1 MSGRIHKSVF
11 ALSTGLAAVFI
22 AFGWLPDNR
31 WWGINHLSY
40 YSLYA
45 RIVFSLLAI
54 LALLPPVWKIVR
66 KVVRKPGSL
75 SDVFKIPLLLLVSAG
90 LFIFLRVAVHSL
102 GDGYQRAYEIEHN
115 YLYHATEMLDFFIHA
130 AAYHLINLFGDFK
143 AAAAMAATSIIAGVA
158 FVYMLFRMAPF
169 SGWKRYLL
177 IMVILSLGS
186 SQLFFG
192 YVESYTLLYLFAVWY
207 LFLAFRPEGKEA
219 GFGLLTVVY
228 LLAGFSHVAGI
239 ILIVSYLLLARNKF
253 GDHPKRLL
261 ILPGVLAV
269 SLLPLLIPV
278 GLNRLLGVEETRTLS
293 GYFLPIVDGTY
304 GVTSPLHLFDIL
316 NQFLLVA
323 PAGLLILPF
332 LPRLIRPSKRRLLA
346 WSMFIP
352 AGLFILLF
360 NPELTMARDW
370 DLLSVPMAICVIP
383 LFFMVFESLADD
395 SQTALLRLIS
405 LPLIAIVITSSWV
418 MLNNHTPSHL
428 RRAEY
433 ILDHAIKSKRYGC
446 ELLAYYYGSHNDHEN
461 ELRVLQK
468 IDPTDRTAR
477 VYGKISQDLYILGR
491 LDEAY
496 RMAQTGVN
504 MESRTNL
511 NAVMAGVTAFERG
524 EYNKAIYFLRVSSVI
539 VPDEL
544 HSLCKLGDALFM
556 ADSLEGAIQV
566 FGKAMALDRSEARP
580 YYGLAGT
587 YQRLGNYEL
596 AERYYREG
604 FARNPNFPGR
614 KKLWD
619 QIRNLKQDSRR

>member
-1 MSGRIHKSVF
+1 MNGRIHKSVF

-22 AFGWLPDNR
+22 AFGWLPDSR

-54 LALLPPVWKIVR
+54 LALLPPVWKMV
-66 KVVRKPGSL
+66 KKAVQKPGSL
-75 SDVFKIPLLLLVSAG
+75 PDAFKIPLLLLISAG

-102 GDGYQRAYEIEHN
+102 GDGYQRAYEIERD
-115 YLYHATEMLDFFIHA
+115 YFYRSTEILDFFIHA

-143 AAAAMAATSIIAGVA
+143 AATAMAATSIIAGVA

-169 SGWKRYLL
+169 SGWKRCLL
-177 IMVILSLGS
+177 IMAILSLGS
-186 SQLFFG
+186 NQLFFG
-192 YVESYTLLYLFAVWY
+192 YVESYTLLYLFVIWY

-219 GFGLLTVVY
+219 GFGLLTAVY
-228 LLAGFSHVAGI
+228 LLAGFSHIAGI
-239 ILIVSYLLLARNKF
+239 ILIISYMFLARNKF

-261 ILPGVLAV
+261 ILPGVLAI

-278 GLNRLLGVEETRTLS
+278 GLNHLLGVEETRTLS
-293 GYFLPIVDGTY
+293 GYFLPIVDETY
-304 GVTSPLHLFDIL
+304 GVISPLHLFDIL

-323 PAGLLILPF
+323 PVGLVILHF
-332 LPRLIRPSKRRLLA
+332 LPRIIRPTKKRLLA

-383 LFFMVFESLADD
+383 FFFVIFESLTDD
-395 SQTALLRLIS
+395 SQAALLRLTS
-405 LPLIAIVITSSWV
+405 LPLIAIVIMSSWV
-418 MLNNHTPSHL
+418 ILNNHTPGHL

-433 ILDHAIKSKRYGC
+433 ILDHAVRSKRYGC

-468 IDPTDRTAR
+468 IDPAERTAR
-477 VYGKISQDLYILGR
+477 IYGKISQDLYILGR

-496 RMAQTGVN
+496 QMAQTGVN
-504 MESRTNL
+504 MENRTNL

-524 EYNKAIYFLRVSSVI
+524 EYNRAIYFLRISSVM
-539 VPDEL
+539 VPNDL

-566 FGKAMALDRSEARP
+566 FGKAMALDRREARP
-580 YYGLAGT
+580 HIGLAYVYYKKGE
-587 YQRLGNYEL
+587 YEL
-596 AERYYREG
+596 AAKFCREGLARDRYYAGGKELLDRL
-604 FARNPNFPGR
+604 R
-614 KKLWD
+614 KLE
-619 QIRNLKQDSRR
+619 RDSER